1 MHYNQN
7 RPDTNTIKS
16 NTKNIENFSKNI
28 HTRWIYEKPL
38 NTVAHKMLIKIL
50 TTKIFIKTAG
60 LD

>member
-16 NTKNIENFSKNI
+16 NIKNIENLLKNI
-28 HTRWIYEKPL
+28 HTLWIFEKPL